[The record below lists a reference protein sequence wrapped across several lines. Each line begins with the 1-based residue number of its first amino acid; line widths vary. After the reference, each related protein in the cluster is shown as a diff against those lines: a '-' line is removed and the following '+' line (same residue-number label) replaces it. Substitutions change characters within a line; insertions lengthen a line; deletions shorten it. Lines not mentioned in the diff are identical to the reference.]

1 MSNYAA
7 EVKEFIVGNFLFGSD
22 DSSLGDEESFLENSI
37 IDSTGILELVV
48 WVEETYGFKVPD
60 EDLLPENFDTV
71 KFLGGYIARNVQF

>member
-22 DSSLGDEESFLENSI
+22 DCSLGDEESFLENSI